1 MKKNGTQRQLLAM
14 ILQGCGSYHTFQK
27 QGNTE
32 TETETKQS
40 KEEKSMLTINGIEPG
55 EIRLPHFPGP
65 IVEWPFSGVL

>member
-1 MKKNGTQRQLLAM
+1 M

-32 TETETKQS
+32 TETKQS
-40 KEEKSMLTINGIEPG
+40 KEEKAMLTINGIEPG